1 MQEREKKRYQIDLI
15 LSSPSLLR
23 FLPPSLFPQIQ
34 VAAPFL
40 LLLPGLFLSFGFLGG
55 SRVLWWGGLTVRVR
69 VVVSGKRFGV
79 VKGGGA
85 GFGLVGVGGCLI
97 MVVSAVS
104 WLGSFWGEVLGFK
117 FWTVADF
124 YGDFR
129 LRGLVRGAAAVV
141 SWLVED
147 WVIMVLFFFWEGR
160 SLCVCLLQGY
170 CHRRLAPVVVDC
182 CARWRGCT
190 VMVWWGV

>member
-1 MQEREKKRYQIDLI
+1 M
-15 LSSPSLLR
+15 
-23 FLPPSLFPQIQ
+23 
-34 VAAPFL
+34 
-40 LLLPGLFLSFGFLGG
+40 
-55 SRVLWWGGLTVRVR
+55 
-69 VVVSGKRFGV
+69 VVSGKRFGV

-85 GFGLVGVGGCLI
+85 AFGLVGVGGCLI
-97 MVVSAVS
+97 MVVSVVS

-147 WVIMVLFFFWEGR
+147 
-160 SLCVCLLQGY
+160 
-170 CHRRLAPVVVDC
+170 
-182 CARWRGCT
+182 
-190 VMVWWGV
+190 